1 VNAFESFRLLHPGW
15 RDIVEI
21 AVVSFALYRILLLF
35 HGTRAIQLVA
45 GIVVLL
51 VAYAA
56 AWLLKLGMVTYIL
69 GLLFPYGAIAL
80 VVVFQPELRAA
91 LAHLGQTPISRLL
104 PRMEAGQVA
113 EEVADAVDR
122 LGRSGMGAIIAIER
136 EVPLGDYVASGSA
149 MEAKVSTD
157 LLTTIFTPYTPLHDG
172 AVIVRGD
179 MIIGAGCILPLSQAP
194 MPDRSLGTRHRAA
207 LGLTEE
213 TDAVVVVVSEETST
227 VSAARDGRLFRNV
240 SPSQLRDL
248 LAGREPRQTGEQRVV
263 GLEGVTE
270 TRAR

>member
-1 VNAFESFRLLHPGW
+1 MNAFETFRLLHPGW
-15 RDIVEI
+15 RDLVEI
-21 AVVSFALYRILLLF
+21 AIVTFALYRILLLF
-35 HGTRAIQLVA
+35 HGTRAMQLVA

-56 AWLLKLGMVTYIL
+56 AWVLKLGMVTYIL
-69 GLLFPYGAIAL
+69 GLVFPYGAIAIL
-80 VVVFQPELRAA
+80 VVFQPELRAA

-104 PRMEAGQVA
+104 HRMEAGEVA
-113 EEVADAVDR
+113 EEIADAVDR

-136 EVPLGDYVASGSA
+136 DVPLGDFVHSGSA
-149 MEAKVSTD
+149 LSAKVSTD

-179 MIIGAGCILPLSQAP
+179 TIIGAGCILPLSQAP

-213 TDAVVVVVSEETST
+213 TDALVIVVSEETSA
-227 VSAARDGRLFRNV
+227 VSVAREGQLYRNLSIGDV
-240 SPSQLRDL
+240 RDL
-248 LAGREPRQTGEQRVV
+248 LAGRAPRATPERRTLQLRT
-263 GLEGVTE
+263 
-270 TRAR
+270 